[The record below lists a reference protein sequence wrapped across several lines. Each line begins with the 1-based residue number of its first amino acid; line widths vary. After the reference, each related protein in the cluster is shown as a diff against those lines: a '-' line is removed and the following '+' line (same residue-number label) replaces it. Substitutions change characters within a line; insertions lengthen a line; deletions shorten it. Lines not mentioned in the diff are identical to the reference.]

1 MISEWSRASMALKPA
16 QLREARRFAVQLVY
30 QMEAGQQTF
39 LSDPILQAFFG
50 QNEVGPDLRPIIQVA
65 VQTVI
70 DKREEVDA
78 QIESCSSNWKLSR
91 IARVDLAILRI
102 CTAELM
108 TRPEV
113 AKDVIISEGVE
124 LGKQFGS
131 TASGGFINGVLDG
144 VARAMNVCAKSNP

>member
-1 MISEWSRASMALKPA
+1 MNSAWSRAGLALKPA

-30 QMEAGQQTF
+30 QMEAAQQSF
-39 LSDPILQAFFG
+39 LTDSILQAFFG
-50 QNEVGPDLRPIIQVA
+50 QNEVDQELRAVIQVA

-78 QIESCSSNWKLSR
+78 KIESCSSNWKLSR

-108 TRPEV
+108 TRSDVP
-113 AKDVIISEGVE
+113 KDVIISEGVE

-144 VARAMNVCAKSNP
+144 VARAMNVGGKSSP